1 MEAECNCAKIS
12 GCVISFSFSFLL
24 FVDKKVYKFPITGKM
39 LLSEVLGWERWPPG
53 RELEESKK
61 KYLKLLLQL
70 LYIDFI
76 DSKLC

>member
-39 LLSEVLGWERWPPG
+39 LLSEVLGTLASRLRTRG
-53 RELEESKK
+53 IEEKVFK
-61 KYLKLLLQL
+61 
-70 LYIDFI
+70 IIITTFI
-76 DSKLC
+76 YRFHRF